1 MITCAGKRVAMAALN
16 LRDPDLV
23 AAGELLAKRR
33 EKAHA
38 RDAKPNDLFT
48 LGPVTSHRKS
58 TPCGGATL
66 AACARYIRDM
76 ADVAV
81 DCRRWLSKTRA
92 SARGPRC
99 LRWRN
104 AANRSCAARLCS
116 MRPPAC
122 RCPWCRGAQEGR
134 REREHGGLNAVA
146 FGDAPELKVLRDVA
160 APQRQRDLA
169 ALVRRVL
176 LRSHLATTKVAR
188 HRLQGWE
195 LGPLVVHQA
204 FQ

>member
-1 MITCAGKRVAMAALN
+1 MPGKRRGGGRRKSGSNDSKPAESHDAKPTTTTTLRTPSAFDSNLLQLPPSSRGFKISLNDHAGKRVAMAALN

-58 TPCGGATL
+58 APCGGAAL

-122 RCPWCRGAQEGR
+122 RCPWCRGAQR
-134 REREHGGLNAVA
+134 YSGL
-146 FGDAPELKVLRDVA
+146 PS
-160 APQRQRDLA
+160 P
-169 ALVRRVL
+169 
-176 LRSHLATTKVAR
+176 SC
-188 HRLQGWE
+188 
-195 LGPLVVHQA
+195 P
-204 FQ
+204 